1 MVCNLNLGRL
11 FIDAIFSFRFFLP
24 TLTPFSFSTST
35 PTKKQGMSLICM
47 SRPVADTVRLETQSD
62 YGYSLG
68 TVEWAG
74 ATGSIE
80 GGEANTIMG
89 RPNKEA

>member
-1 MVCNLNLGRL
+1 
-11 FIDAIFSFRFFLP
+11 
-24 TLTPFSFSTST
+24 
-35 PTKKQGMSLICM
+35 MSLICM
-47 SRPVADTVRLETQSD
+47 SRPVSDSVKLETQSD

-80 GGEANTIMG
+80 GGEPNTIMG
-89 RPNKEA
+89 RPNKEAT

>member
-1 MVCNLNLGRL
+1 
-11 FIDAIFSFRFFLP
+11 
-24 TLTPFSFSTST
+24 
-35 PTKKQGMSLICM
+35 M
-47 SRPVADTVRLETQSD
+47 SRPVADAVRLEPQSD

-80 GGEANTIMG
+80 GGEANTDQVELVQGCHINSDSPVRVARG
-89 RPNKEA
+89 PTG

>member
-1 MVCNLNLGRL
+1 M
-11 FIDAIFSFRFFLP
+11 A
-24 TLTPFSFSTST
+24 
-35 PTKKQGMSLICM
+35 LICM
-47 SRPVADTVRLETQSD
+47 ARPVADDVRIETQSD

-80 GGEANTIMG
+80 GGEPNTIMG
-89 RPNKEA
+89 RANKSAD